1 MRILQLISTR
11 GFFGAENVVVELS
24 SALQAAGDTVFVGTF
39 SNRHADGE
47 GSSELAEQARKRGLK
62 TELFDCGGRVDLKT
76 VSSIRGF
83 VKDNGVDVIHS
94 HGYKSNIYAY
104 LANRKVRKR
113 LVTTCHNWINASS
126 KMSLYTRLDKFFLRR
141 FDVVAAVSEDVKSQ
155 LLEAGIDP
163 GKLKVIGN
171 GIDLGK
177 FRKRENRANKV
188 RTELGIPLD
197 AKVIGTV
204 GRHSTEKGYGFFLEA
219 AAIVLAKNKNC
230 FFLFA
235 GDGVQRKALEEQA
248 RSLGMKESVI
258 FAGKRTDIPQVLSA
272 MDIFIL
278 SSLTEGQPMALLEAM
293 AAGTPAVATSVGDVP
308 KILKAGEA
316 GLIVQPSDSAGLADG
331 ILRLM
336 DDSALAARL
345 SAAASRTVE
354 ENYSSNRMA
363 AEYRACY
370 KG

>member
-11 GFFGAENVVVELS
+11 GFFGAENVVVELA

-39 SNRHADGE
+39 SNRHADE
-47 GSSELAEQARKRGLK
+47 RASSELAEQAKKRGLK
-62 TELFDCGGRVDLKT
+62 TELFDCKGRIDLGT
-76 VSSIRGF
+76 VSSIRRF
-83 VKDNGVDVIHS
+83 VEENGIDVIHS

-104 LANRKVRKR
+104 LANRKIKKR
-113 LVTTCHNWINASS
+113 LVTTCHNWINANS

-155 LLEAGIDP
+155 LLKAGTDP
-163 GKLKVIGN
+163 GRLRVIGN
-171 GIDLGK
+171 GIDLRK
-177 FRKRENRANKV
+177 FRKALYGSNKV
-188 RTELGIPLD
+188 RDELGIPLD

-204 GRHSTEKGYGFFLEA
+204 GRLSPEKGYGFFLEA
-219 AAIVLAKNKNC
+219 AREIRAKNKNC
-230 FFLFA
+230 FFLFV
-235 GDGVQRKALEEQA
+235 GDGIQRKALEEQA
-248 RSLGMKESVI
+248 RSLGIKDRVI
-258 FAGKRTDIPQVLSA
+258 FAGKRTDIPEVLSA

-293 AAGTPAVATSVGDVP
+293 AAGIPAVSTSVGDVP

-316 GLIVQPSDSAGLADG
+316 GLVVPPSDSMGLAKG

-336 DDSALAARL
+336 DDPALAARL
-345 SAAASRTVE
+345 SAAAARTVG